1 MEARKPDP
9 TRARYDDLSK
19 PPGARR
25 QARVAKLADALDLG
39 SSAARRAG
47 STPASRIEIRP
58 GRERAGAAAHLI
70 SRRQP
75 ADGEPRRPRRT
86 APGGRA

>member
-1 MEARKPDP
+1 MEARKPEP
-9 TRARYDDLSK
+9 SRARYNYSFE

-47 STPASRIEIRP
+47 STPASRIIRHHDSA
-58 GRERAGAAAHLI
+58 RRDEAAGH
-70 SRRQP
+70 
-75 ADGEPRRPRRT
+75 GRPRGRYS
-86 APGGRA
+86 ARPSGGAWQV